1 MITRPAASKSSRRL
15 VWFALLVLGL
25 EAVTFL
31 ARLDPDL
38 TPFLVVLIPPVAA
51 LVLLTVSGDKGEI
64 KTLLGRLGRWRVD
77 GRWYVAAIG
86 IPLLEKVGVDL
97 VGLAVG
103 ATTPSRLTG
112 ALTASALVV
121 PLVVFV
127 PALLEELGW
136 RGFGVQTAVDGGR
149 SPAWAAAVIRLMFV
163 LAHLPFYLPGQLYD
177 GLPLWP
183 APIWLLAGSVLLT
196 WIYLRTGSVLLA
208 GLMHA
213 ALNGTVPL
221 TWGLDPAW
229 VWQARAGVLSVIA
242 VAVVLMSGR
251 HWWLSPFGV
260 ERSMN
265 TTAVFA
271 PRITHGSASGS
282 ALRMRRRAPRA
293 SGAVRRTFG
302 PSRQS
307 RTL

>member
-1 MITRPAASKSSRRL
+1 VITQPAASKSSRRL
-15 VWFALLVLGL
+15 LVFALLVLGL
-25 EAVTFL
+25 EAATFL

-51 LVLLTVSGDKGEI
+51 LAVLAVRGGKGGI
-64 KTLLGRLGRWRVD
+64 RSLFGRLGRWRVD
-77 GRWYVAAIG
+77 ARWYVAAIG
-86 IPLLEKVGVDL
+86 IPLVEKLGVDL

-103 ATTPSRLTG
+103 ATTPSRLTD

-121 PLVVFV
+121 PLVVLV

-136 RGFGVQTAVDGGR
+136 RGFGVQTAVDGEH
-149 SPAWAAAVIRLMFV
+149 SPAWAAAVIGLMFV
-163 LAHLPFYLPGQLYD
+163 LAHVPFYLPGQLYD

-196 WIYLRTGSVLLA
+196 WIYLSTGSVLLA

-213 ALNGTVPL
+213 AFNGTVPL

-242 VAVVLMSGR
+242 VVIVLMSGR
-251 HWWLSPFGV
+251 QWWLSAILGP
-260 ERSMN
+260 
-265 TTAVFA
+265 AVNEHDRRRLR
-271 PRITHGSASGS
+271 PRITCMGSRPSTWSRLRPGS
-282 ALRMRRRAPRA
+282 TP
-293 SGAVRRTFG
+293 
-302 PSRQS
+302 
-307 RTL
+307 

>member
-1 MITRPAASKSSRRL
+1 VIAQPAASKSSRRL
-15 VWFALLVLGL
+15 WAFALLVLGL

-31 ARLDPDL
+31 AGLDPDL

-51 LVLLTVSGDKGEI
+51 LVVIAMSGGEGEMRS
-64 KTLLGRLGRWRVD
+64 LFGRLGLWRVD
-77 GRWYVAAIG
+77 ARWYVAAIG
-86 IPLLEKVGVDL
+86 IPLAEKLGVDL

-103 ATTPSRLTG
+103 ATTPSRLTD

-121 PLVVFV
+121 PLVVLV

-136 RGFGVQTAVDGGR
+136 RGFGVQTAVDGGHP
-149 SPAWAAAVIRLMFV
+149 PAWAAAVIGLMFV
-163 LAHLPFYLPGQLYD
+163 LAHVPFYLPGQLYD

-213 ALNGTVPL
+213 AFNGSVPL

-229 VWQARAGVLSVIA
+229 VWQVRAGVLSVIA
-242 VAVVLMSGR
+242 VVVVLVSGR
-251 HWWLSPFGV
+251 KWWLLPFRGRAAKAATSV
-260 ERSMN
+260 KP
-265 TTAVFA
+265 THAV
-271 PRITHGSASGS
+271 PR
-282 ALRMRRRAPRA
+282 
-293 SGAVRRTFG
+293 
-302 PSRQS
+302 
-307 RTL
+307 